1 MNDLKN
7 KVVLITGASS
17 GIGEAAALA
26 FGRQGANVAVHY
38 RSQQQA
44 ALAVVAKIQAA
55 GSSAEAFHCDV
66 MESAQLVQLVAAVHA
81 RFGRIDVLINNVGGM
96 MRRIAL
102 SEASDEAIDEVFHF
116 NARSMMV
123 LCREVI
129 PHMRTQG
136 GGSIIN
142 ITSQAANTGGTRGAG
157 LYAASK
163 SYITTYTKGLAREV
177 VRDGIRVNAMAP
189 GVIDTPIHVAH
200 ASASVK
206 DKEDLQ
212 AKLKKSI
219 PMGRLGRPDE
229 CAGVLLFLASE
240 ELSSYVTGQTIG
252 VNGGSTMA

>member
-1 MNDLKN
+1 MKDLKD

-17 GIGEAAALA
+17 GIGAAAALA
-26 FGRQGANVAVHY
+26 FGRHGAQVAVHY
-38 RSQQQA
+38 RSQAQA
-44 ALAVVAKIQAA
+44 ALAVVAQIQAGGA
-55 GSSAEAFHCDV
+55 QAEAFQCDV
-66 MESAQLVQLVAAVHA
+66 MDPLQLAELVRATHA

-102 SEASDEAIDEVFHF
+102 AEASDAAIDQVFHF

-129 PHMRTQG
+129 PHMRAQG

-177 VRDGIRVNAMAP
+177 VREGIRVNAMAP
-189 GVIDTPIHVAH
+189 GVIDTPIHAAH
-200 ASASVK
+200 ASASVR
-206 DKEDLQ
+206 DQSDLQ